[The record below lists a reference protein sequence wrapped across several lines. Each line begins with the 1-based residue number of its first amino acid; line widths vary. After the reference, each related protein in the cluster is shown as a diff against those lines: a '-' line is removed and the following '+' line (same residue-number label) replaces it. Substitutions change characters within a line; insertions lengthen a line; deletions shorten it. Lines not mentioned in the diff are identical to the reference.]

1 MFKKIYLMMITAFL
15 LSSLIAKS
23 QLKNVVITLKN
34 ESSLA
39 YVNKVVEIPWSSVN
53 NNLKIDTAK
62 MVVKD
67 VQTGAKVPFQLEK
80 RGTGEVVNLL
90 VEISLEANQQ
100 KNFSISKGKK
110 EPISPKVFG
119 RYVPERKDDF
129 AWENDKI
136 AFRMYGKALEATPK
150 ENAYGIDVWV
160 KRTDSLIINK
170 RYRLGKYHV
179 DHGDGMDYYHVGYTL
194 GAGNMMPYL
203 NDTIYYSK
211 NYVDYKVLDNGP
223 LRFSFQLIYN
233 IWNVAGEKISATKT
247 ISLDAGSWLNKISV
261 DYDGNNDTLNVVAG
275 IITRKK
281 PGLKFL
287 DEQNKIMAYWEPTE
301 QANGTTGVACVLT
314 SPVSQMIE
322 EGGQLLAKT
331 ITDSEGKIIYYQ
343 GATWDRQGTFK
354 NSEQWVNYLKTF
366 KKSLDQP
373 ISVVVNK

>member
-1 MFKKIYLMMITAFL
+1 MMITALL

-23 QLKNVVITLKN
+23 QLKDVVITLKN

-39 YVNKVVEIPWSSVN
+39 YVNKVVEIPWSSVS

-67 VQTGAKVPFQLEK
+67 LQTGTQVPFQLEK
-80 RGTGEVVNLL
+80 KGTSEVVNLL
-90 VEISLEANQQ
+90 VEVSLEANQQ
-100 KNFSISKGKK
+100 KSLSISEGKK
-110 EPISPKVFG
+110 APVSPKVFG

-179 DHGDGMDYYHVGYTL
+179 DQGDGMDYYHVGYTL

-223 LRFSFQLIYN
+223 LRFSFQLIYDV
-233 IWNVAGEKISATKT
+233 WDVAGKKISATKT
-247 ISLDAGSWLNKISV
+247 ISLDAGSWLNKITV
-261 DYDGNNDTLNVVAG
+261 DYDGNNDTALNVVAG
-275 IITRKK
+275 IITRKQA
-281 PGLKFL
+281 GLKFL
-287 DEQNKIMAYWEPTE
+287 DEQNGIMAYWEPTE
-301 QANGTTGVACVLT
+301 GAKGTTGVACILT

-331 ITDSEGKIIYYQ
+331 VTNSEGTISYYQ

-354 NSEQWVNYLKTF
+354 NSEQWISYLKTF
-366 KKSLDQP
+366 KKSLEQP